1 MPFEL
6 IRRKEGEFS
15 EKQEIRH
22 SNVQVSINDWG
33 HLCVRE
39 FDNNKREYFCE
50 EYKQFVNYS
59 TNPPEKLCGRQFCN
73 CCKNLIEK
81 VVAGEEHLIVFDKST
96 TKRILRFIEDLA
108 QRGFPF

>member
-33 HLCVRE
+33 HLCIRE
-39 FDNNKREYFCE
+39 FDESNEQYYCLKYNKLPKDVETSCCTRDICEGCDYFT
-50 EYKQFVNYS
+50 KKTIS
-59 TNPPEKLCGRQFCN
+59 
-73 CCKNLIEK
+73 
-81 VVAGEEHLIVFDKST
+81 GEEHLIVFDKRT
-96 TKRILRFIEDLA
+96 TDRILEFVEKLVHRRL
-108 QRGFPF
+108 PF